1 VPASAFP
8 IELAT
13 DKLMIDPPLQGGD
26 LLVSGTWVAGDWDPA
41 ANGGAGGW
49 TNVRSGALT
58 PGLLSINP
66 ARDNL
71 RKVRIALPA
80 GVGPVTPQ
88 TMVEICDLVCQ
99 GANGPYLG
107 ESFNKRIL
115 AV

>member
-1 VPASAFP
+1 GYSADPSRPVEVPIVVCDAQWDAGGNSAAVTSPAVPASAFP

-71 RKVRIALPA
+71 
-80 GVGPVTPQ
+80 
-88 TMVEICDLVCQ
+88 
-99 GANGPYLG
+99 
-107 ESFNKRIL
+107 
-115 AV
+115 